1 MNNKEIIDDSD
12 NETEDEE
19 LIWTDTEDSESV
31 DLDDY
36 EDDDEEDLRQGEI
49 EYEKYKHAL
58 VSLDRPSDTLSDFIV
73 DDSLEYIEPVN
84 KKRKINDLK

>member
-1 MNNKEIIDDSD
+1 MENKEISDS
-12 NETEDEE
+12 ETEDEE

-49 EYEKYKHAL
+49 EYEKYKH
-58 VSLDRPSDTLSDFIV
+58 TLSDFIV
-73 DDSLEYIEPVN
+73 DDALVSLDHPTGSLEYIEPVN
-84 KKRKINDLK
+84 KKRKITDLK

>member
-1 MNNKEIIDDSD
+1 MENKDITDSES
-12 NETEDEE
+12 ETEDEE

-49 EYEKYKHAL
+49 EYEKYKH
-58 VSLDRPSDTLSDFIV
+58 TLSDFIV
-73 DDSLEYIEPVN
+73 DDSIEDIKSEGQSSETRVPAN
-84 KKRKINDLK
+84 KKRKITDLK

>member
-1 MNNKEIIDDSD
+1 MENKDITDSD
-12 NETEDEE
+12 SETDEE

-49 EYEKYKHAL
+49 EYEKYKHTLSDFIIDDAL
-58 VSLDRPSDTLSDFIV
+58 VSLDHPMG
-73 DDSLEYIEPVN
+73 YIEDIEPEN
-84 KKRKINDLK
+84 KKRKITDLK